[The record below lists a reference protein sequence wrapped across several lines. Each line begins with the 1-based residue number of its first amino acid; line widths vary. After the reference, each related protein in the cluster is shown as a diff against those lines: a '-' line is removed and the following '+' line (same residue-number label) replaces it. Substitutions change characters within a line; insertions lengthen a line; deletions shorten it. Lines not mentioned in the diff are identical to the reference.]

1 MYDNQGKQEIEY
13 GNQMG
18 LGGNFVQ
25 EGNILAEGEE
35 VIGQFQ
41 TDTQQFAT
49 NDLSPKS
56 FNNDNSLPNYIE
68 KIHDNLNISEK
79 EKELSQKVDN
89 LILSKTGK
97 PFSAFSSYIFLVNK
111 ILMLSTFTEFLFQRF
126 DIVTL
131 FFTFSLIFIEIGVF
145 SYNHMYKW
153 LFVLLGS
160 LILDGLVLLDIPIV
174 SYKNIL

>member
-1 MYDNQGKQEIEY
+1 MYDNQGQPELDNE
-13 GNQMG
+13 NQMG
-18 LGGNFVQ
+18 LGGNYVR
-25 EGNILAEGEE
+25 EGNILADGEE

-56 FNNDNSLPNYIE
+56 FNNNSILPNYIE
-68 KIHDNLNISEK
+68 KIHDNLNINEK

-89 LILSKTGK
+89 FIQSKTGK
-97 PFSAFSSYIFLVNK
+97 TFSAFSGYIFLVNK
-111 ILMLSTFTEFLFQRF
+111 ILMLSTFSEFLFQRF

-145 SYNHMYKW
+145 NYDHIYKW
-153 LFVLLGS
+153 LFILLGS
-160 LILDGLVLLDIPIV
+160 LILDALVLLDIPIV

>member
-1 MYDNQGKQEIEY
+1 MYDNQGQPDIDY
-13 GNQMG
+13 GNQLG

-35 VIGQFQ
+35 VVGQFQ

-56 FNNDNSLPNYIE
+56 INDNNLNVNKYIE
-68 KIHDNLNISEK
+68 IIQDNLNISEK

-89 LILSKTGK
+89 FVKSKTGK
-97 PFSAFSSYIFLVNK
+97 TLSAFTDYIFLINK

-131 FFTFSLIFIEIGVF
+131 FFIFALILIEIGVF
-145 SYNHMYKW
+145 SYNHTYKW

-160 LILDGLVLLDIPIV
+160 LVLDALVLLDIPIV
-174 SYKNIL
+174 S